1 MIVPGAAVFA
11 KDGADAEPGIQAGA
25 EQNLTAQEVIEELSK
40 LEVESLKLEDKEKV
54 EGIRKAYD
62 ALPEGEKVTVNKE
75 EVNNLGK
82 LEKLEAKIKELV
94 DADEAAKKEKEEK
107 EKAEKEKAEKEK
119 AEKEASEKRVAEV
132 SKKINAIGEVTLEKE
147 AAINEAKEA
156 FEALNEEER
165 KAIPYEDVAKLT
177 AAKVEL
183 ETLKKAAADKK
194 AQEDKEKA
202 EKEKEEKA
210 KKDLENLKKTAVAEY
225 KAHIGF
231 ASGARN
237 GNIFIDLAAPK
248 AGFNASVT
256 VKDSRNKILGS
267 AENLTTGKQI
277 EVDYLAKGS
286 KYYVEV
292 VFKYGNETVETF
304 TKELTSPVAEAPT
317 LNYAYTF
324 DGGLI
329 ISVDAQAG
337 IQDIYWA
344 YKDSRD
350 FVRIPSDGG
359 YGRNYNY
366 QGDKDNKDKNDFTN
380 LFEGQRLELDRYTR
394 FDKSEYRIDLDIP
407 STVRIVL
414 IDREG
419 NKTPMQIKV
428 DKDNV
433 PLTNTVPDKI
443 VRALRDTNE
452 FRFKDSEKYQD
463 LIVVEKNTTV
473 DLFQAFEKHI
483 VKGLKKFN
491 TRDLEWKFSNYK
503 DDTIPWTGVYKF
515 KEAGVYRISV
525 TDIRSGNVV
534 EMAVAVNEGRN
545 NVRSY
550 KIENNKTVKVKKGT
564 FKPSDAVEWNLY
576 NNSEKPNPIRMIAV
590 INGKYVS
597 MNDEISMKDK
607 DGNLMKEV
615 KVQIIDLKENKTFD
629 VKFVPGEE
637 IKKEEKKEE
646 SLTQTTTTS
655 FSDISGH
662 WAESKIRAL
671 ASKGIVKGYTDGTFK
686 PGNMISIKE
695 AMAIMGRL
703 GMQKESL
710 TGAVLQQGDLVST
723 GWGVEEVNFAFK
735 RLPENIFAGKN
746 LDTDPIKREEMAY
759 VLKYLFNVNGGSID
773 LTLSDTDT
781 SRFANEIKALI
792 RVGSIKG
799 MDDGSFKPELSITR
813 AEMVSM
819 LYGLPNGI
827 AY

>member
-1 MIVPGAAVFA
+1 MIVPSAGVFA
-11 KDGADAEPGIQAGA
+11 KDGTDAEPGIQKGA
-25 EQNLTAQEVIEELSK
+25 EQNLTAQEVIQKLNE

-62 ALPEGEKVTVNKE
+62 ALPEGEKVVVNKDE
-75 EVNNLGK
+75 TNNLGK
-82 LEKLEAKIKELV
+82 LEKLEAKIQELV
-94 DADEAAKKEKEEK
+94 ETDKAAK
-107 EKAEKEKAEKEK
+107 EKAEKEKK
-119 AEKEASEKRVAEV
+119 EKEASEKRVAEV
-132 SKKINAIGEVTLEKE
+132 SKRINAIGEVTLEKE

-165 KAIPYEDVAKLT
+165 KAISYEDVAKLT
-177 AAKVEL
+177 AAKVKL
-183 ETLKKAAADKK
+183 ETLKKEAADKK
-194 AQEDKEKA
+194 AKEDKEKA
-202 EKEKEEKA
+202 EKEKAEKE

-237 GNIFIDLAAPK
+237 GNIYIDLAAPK
-248 AGFNASVT
+248 AGFSASVT

-267 AENLTTGKQI
+267 AENLTASKQI

-286 KYYVEV
+286 KYNIDV
-292 VFKYGNETVETF
+292 VFKYGNEIVETF
-304 TKELTSPVAEAPT
+304 TKELTSPIAEAPT

-329 ISVDAQAG
+329 ISVSSQAG
-337 IQDIYWA
+337 IQDIYWS
-344 YKDSRD
+344 YKNSRD
-350 FVRIPSDGG
+350 YTKIPSDGG
-359 YGRNYNY
+359 FGRNYSY
-366 QGDKDNKDKNDFTN
+366 QNDKDDKNKYDFTN
-380 LFEGQRLELDRYTR
+380 LFEGQIFELDRYTR
-394 FDKSEYRIDLDIP
+394 LNRSEYRIDLDIP

-428 DKDNV
+428 EKDNV

-452 FRFKDSEKYQD
+452 FRFKDSDKYQD

-491 TRDLEWKFSNYK
+491 TRDLEWKFTNYK
-503 DDTIPWTGVYKF
+503 EDSIPWTGVYKF
-515 KEAGVYRISV
+515 KTAGTYRISV
-525 TDIRSGNVV
+525 TDTRSGNVV
-534 EMAVAVNEGRN
+534 ELAVAVNEGRN

-550 KIENNKTVKVKKGT
+550 KVENNKVVKVNKDK
-564 FKPSDAVEWNLY
+564 FKPSDAVEWHLY
-576 NNSEKPNPIRMIAV
+576 DNADKPNPIRMIAV
-590 INGKYVS
+590 VNGKYVS
-597 MNDEISMKDK
+597 MNDEISIKDK
-607 DGNLMKEV
+607 DGNLIKEV
-615 KVQIIDLKENKTFD
+615 KVKIIDLKENKIFD
-629 VKFVPGEE
+629 VKFVPSDEV
-637 IKKEEKKEE
+637 KEEKKKEE
-646 SLTQTTTTS
+646 NINTDVANRTS
-655 FSDISGH
+655 FSDITGH
-662 WAESKIRAL
+662 WGELKIRTL
-671 ASKGIVKGYTDGTFK
+671 AAKGIVKGYTDGTFK
-686 PGNMISIKE
+686 PNNMISIKE

-703 GMQKESL
+703 GLQKESQ
-710 TGAVLQQGDLVST
+710 TGAVLQQGDLVTT
-723 GWGVEEVNFAFK
+723 GWGMEEINFAFK

-746 LDTDPIKREEMAY
+746 LDSDPIKREEMAY
-759 VLKYLFNVNGGSID
+759 VLKYLFNINGGVVN
-773 LTLSDTDT
+773 LTLSDTDS

-792 RVGSIKG
+792 KVGAIKG

-827 AY
+827 AQ